1 MKVVR
6 KIFLRFSVSQVGLS
20 ISPSFSPFTLMLKVE
35 IALTLLYPAISNNFE
50 ARVSDLSESVRGK
63 IFFVSVD
70 IVCQLV

>member
-1 MKVVR
+1 
-6 KIFLRFSVSQVGLS
+6 
-20 ISPSFSPFTLMLKVE
+20 MLKVE
-35 IALTLLYPAISNNFE
+35 IALTRLYPAISNNFE

>member
-1 MKVVR
+1 MKVVG